1 MRKYI
6 VYGVIEHCYR
16 EFPCVHCGDLF
27 DSLEVVK
34 KHITDIHLMS
44 SVDKK
49 SEQKR
54 KKNSS
59 NELLLS
65 EKEKILIAGQ
75 KPHKYSSIS
84 EKVLSSL
91 LKNNA
96 KNSKNAAAFSDK
108 EDKSPSVSVDLVC
121 L

>member
-1 MRKYI
+1 
-6 VYGVIEHCYR
+6 
-16 EFPCVHCGDLF
+16 
-27 DSLEVVK
+27 
-34 KHITDIHLMS
+34 MS

-54 KKNSS
+54 KKNSG

-65 EKEKILIAGQ
+65 EKEKIMIAGQ

-96 KNSKNAAAFSDK
+96 SMNAKGSTSDK
-108 EDKSPSVSVDLVC
+108 EEKSTVFITLIFMKV
-121 L
+121 